1 MSISKWLGVGAG
13 WFLAGPLGA
22 IIGYYIG
29 KNFFDGKND
38 QAKAYELSLLILSS
52 LVIRSDGKVQKV
64 ELDYVKKF
72 FVSTFGIQKANK
84 YFAIF
89 NKLNKQ
95 KLIDKLRPVCQQLNS
110 HINHSARLQIIHFL
124 FGVSASDNEIHSSE
138 IAMIHKISSYLNI
151 NSYDFE
157 SIKSMFINQGGSQNN
172 LDKWYAILEVEKSAS
187 MEEIKKA
194 HRKMVRK
201 YHPDRL
207 QGVSEDI
214 VKLAEEKFLLV
225 QKAYENIIKS
235 KS

>member
-13 WFLAGPLGA
+13 WFLGGPIGA

-64 ELDYVKKF
+64 ELDYVKNF
-72 FVSTFGIQKANK
+72 FINTFGIQKANK

-95 KLIDKLRPVCQQLNS
+95 TLTNQLRPVCQQLNAYV
-110 HINHSARLQIIHFL
+110 NHSSRLQIVHFL
-124 FGVSASDNEIHSSE
+124 FGVSASDNEIHPSE
-138 IAMIHKISSYLNI
+138 LEIINKIANYLNI
-151 NSYDFE
+151 NSCDFE
-157 SIKSMFINQGGSQNN
+157 SIKSMFLNQGNTKNSMG
-172 LDKWYAILEVEKSAS
+172 KWYAILEVDKNSS

>member
-13 WFLAGPLGA
+13 WFLAGPIGA

-72 FVSTFGIQKANK
+72 FINTFGIQKANK
-84 YFAIF
+84 YFSIF

-95 KLIDKLRPVCQQLNS
+95 TLTNQLRPVCQQLNAYV
-110 HINHSARLQIIHFL
+110 NHSSRLQIIHFL
-124 FGVSASDNEIHSSE
+124 FGVSASDNEIHASE
-138 IAMIHKISSYLNI
+138 IDMINKIASYLNI

-157 SIKSMFINQGGSQNN
+157 SI
-172 LDKWYAILEVEKSAS
+172 
-187 MEEIKKA
+187 
-194 HRKMVRK
+194 
-201 YHPDRL
+201 
-207 QGVSEDI
+207 
-214 VKLAEEKFLLV
+214 
-225 QKAYENIIKS
+225 
-235 KS
+235 

>member
-13 WFLAGPLGA
+13 WFLAGPIGA

-72 FVSTFGIQKANK
+72 FVNTFGVQKANK
-84 YFAIF
+84 YFTIF

-95 KLIDKLRPVCQQLNS
+95 TLTNQLRPVCQQLNAYV
-110 HINHSARLQIIHFL
+110 NHSSRLQIIHFL

-138 IAMIHKISSYLNI
+138 LEIINKIANYLNI
-151 NSYDFE
+151 NNYDFE
-157 SIKSMFINQGGSQNN
+157 SIKSMFLSQGNTKDSIG
-172 LDKWYAILEVEKSAS
+172 KWYAILEVDENSS

-194 HRKMVRK
+194 HRRMVRK